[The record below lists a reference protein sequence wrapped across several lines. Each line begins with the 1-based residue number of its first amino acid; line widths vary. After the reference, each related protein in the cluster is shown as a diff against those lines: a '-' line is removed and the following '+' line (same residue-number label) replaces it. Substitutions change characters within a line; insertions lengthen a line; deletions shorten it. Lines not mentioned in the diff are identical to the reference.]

1 MKKMF
6 CQNNFLNGYVPHGF
20 KKAVLTTIPKMIQQK
35 TKKCSPDVRKKLE
48 KTIFLSKL
56 FFQLPISRQRMQILQ
71 QCCKSSAANRTFCR
85 PKSRIVSQSQHNV
98 FVKVILWTRKL
109 HFWQFCWKKLP
120 NFQSFCLKIQIK
132 MKNKHFLDKTSSK
145 SSRDA

>member
-1 MKKMF
+1 MFRMALKK
-6 CQNNFLNGYVPHGF
+6 QFLRPFLKWFN
-20 KKAVLTTIPKMIQQK
+20 KKRKI
-35 TKKCSPDVRKKLE
+35 VRRTSEKKLE
-48 KTIFLSKL
+48 KTKFLSKL
-56 FFQLPISRQRMQILQ
+56 FFELPIWRQRVQILQ
-71 QCCKSSAANRTFCR
+71 QCCKSSAANWTFCR

-132 MKNKHFLDKTSSK
+132 MKNKHFLDKNSSK